1 MSRTILALCAAT
13 LLSGCQCMELMTNRA
28 SIMTARAET
37 LGPQMRL
44 CRSSRGCDDCT
55 PHRPYTCG
63 YHPCW
68 DDMITQHTA
77 HKCAFRDLK
86 IYRQQC
92 GDPISHHF
100 KMGFIQAYEDLAM
113 NRQPSPPVIPPEKY
127 WNAYY
132 RSCAGQPDVDEW
144 FAGYDAGLD
153 MGCDSGVS
161 RFNEIYLNRGCDDP
175 ASTNRFST
183 GATAYN
189 PNQPVAAP
197 ASMQTTVPIPGPMVP
212 SGQQVYPPVSN
223 FYSQP
228 TDF

>member
-1 MSRTILALCAAT
+1 
-13 LLSGCQCMELMTNRA
+13 MELMTNRI
-28 SIMTARAET
+28 SILTARAET
-37 LGPQMRL
+37 LGPQS
-44 CRSSRGCDDCT
+44 RSCQGCDNCT
-55 PHRPYTCG
+55 PHRPYSCG
-63 YHPCW
+63 YHACW

-92 GDPISHHF
+92 GGPISHHF

-153 MGCDSGVS
+153 MGCDGGVA
-161 RFNEIYLNRGCDDP
+161 RFHEIYLNRGGADP
-175 ASTNRFST
+175 VQTNGFSS
-183 GATAYN
+183 GATAFN
-189 PNQPVAAP
+189 PNQQPISQPSPTPVPAP
-197 ASMQTTVPIPGPMVP
+197 QGYPPAMNGYPPVPHGYSPTMQG
-212 SGQQVYPPVSN
+212 YPPVSN
-223 FYSQP
+223 FGPVQ
-228 TDF
+228 TDY